1 MAKLFDFIA
10 ISWEELGYFM
20 KISINIGQMRYCCS
34 ISMKI
39 WGNLFITPHHPCDS
53 DRPIPFITV
62 HQRYKSVYS
71 LHNFCTPLY
80 TLYCTFLYTKLEFTV
95 AVESEVKEVKLCSW
109 TNTQTFG
116 LVELLLR
123 S

>member
-39 WGNLFITPHHPCDS
+39 WGNQYPEIFSVRRTTPANLMFLFVVFVFAGCGD
-53 DRPIPFITV
+53 
-62 HQRYKSVYS
+62 
-71 LHNFCTPLY
+71 
-80 TLYCTFLYTKLEFTV
+80 YC
-95 AVESEVKEVKLCSW
+95 
-109 TNTQTFG
+109 
-116 LVELLLR
+116 
-123 S
+123 